1 MESKMKTV
9 AVNISQSTLWIWI
22 IGTIV
27 ALVFYCIE
35 PVYNVVVKKE
45 YKEQKSR
52 VPFCR
57 MAKISSAVPPKE
69 NKKKNVYQKQLL
81 KLEFEDKSL
90 NRTYESSSEQGYD
103 VNETIMFNVNLNSLM
118 SCGGEPSD
126 RIYFTDGDNSFTT
139 VSQNAKNLEPK
150 TIYYDKHGKQIETN
164 TERMNPALIWLIIF
178 ACLLIFSVIIVV
190 IDYYQTVKK

>member
-1 MESKMKTV
+1 MKILV
-9 AVNISQSTLWIWI
+9 SMSQSTLFIWI
-22 IGTIV
+22 IATIV
-27 ALVFYCIE
+27 TSIIYFIE

-57 MAKISSAVPPKE
+57 LAKISSAVPQKE
-69 NKKKNVYQKQLL
+69 NLKKNVYQKQLL

-90 NRTYESSSEQGYD
+90 NRTYESSSQKGYD

-126 RIYFTDGDNSFTT
+126 RIYFNDSDSSFTT

-150 TIYYDKHGKQIETN
+150 TIYTDKHGKQIEPN
-164 TERMNPALIWLIIF
+164 RERINPALIWLIIF
-178 ACLLIFSVIIVV
+178 VCLLILCVIIVV